1 MALITDLPASTTV
14 ASTDVF
20 IKDTGSATQ
29 KITGANA
36 ADGLLGL
43 GSVSTTSSGVIS
55 NPSSGIT
62 IGSQAAVK
70 YGKVVVLSFTFYGTI
85 NAGTQATFSIA
96 SGWRP
101 AAQTFGCGYYSQ
113 TPLVVRAYTGG
124 DLYVRNASGT
134 NRTAPSTDPFSVSV
148 TYVLP

>member
-43 GSVSTTSSGVIS
+43 GAFRQPHRESFQTQVAELLSEVKPQLNTEKLWCLVSH
-55 NPSSGIT
+55 
-62 IGSQAAVK
+62 
-70 YGKVVVLSFTFYGTI
+70 FTE
-85 NAGTQATFSIA
+85 
-96 SGWRP
+96 R
-101 AAQTFGCGYYSQ
+101 
-113 TPLVVRAYTGG
+113 
-124 DLYVRNASGT
+124 
-134 NRTAPSTDPFSVSV
+134 
-148 TYVLP
+148 